1 MHVNIPQKLAIL
13 CQNSTTFTF
22 EKYENMSLFE
32 VAKNNA
38 VVYFDQRLGAAFL
51 VASEY
56 VLTQHMHSK
65 LYILHK
71 SSDAFKSSTASM
83 F

>member
-1 MHVNIPQKLAIL
+1 MHVDIPQKLAIL

-56 VLTQHMHSK
+56 VFNTTHAFQIVHFTQV
-65 LYILHK
+65 I
-71 SSDAFKSSTASM
+71 
-83 F
+83 